1 MYQNYVCVGR
11 VTRDVELRYI
21 ASGMAVCDLGIAINE
36 KRKDKEETLFLD
48 VTVWGKT
55 AEFCSNYISRGRLVL
70 IDGRLQ
76 MDKWTDKEGNVRSK
90 VKLVCNNLQVLDSA
104 KNAEKNV
111 VKENVP
117 SQDEFSGSVEDAP
130 APVIDGE
137 IPF

>member
-1 MYQNYVCVGR
+1 
-11 VTRDVELRYI
+11 
-21 ASGMAVCDLGIAINE
+21 
-36 KRKDKEETLFLD
+36 
-48 VTVWGKT
+48 
-55 AEFCSNYISRGRLVL
+55 
-70 IDGRLQ
+70 

-111 VKENVP
+111 AKENVP

-130 APVIDGE
+130 APVVDGE

>member
-21 ASGMAVCDLGIAINE
+21 PSGMAVCDLGIAINE

-76 MDKWTDKEGNVRSK
+76 MDKWTDKEGNIRSK
-90 VKLVCNNLQVLDSA
+90 IKLVCNNLKVMDSA
-104 KNAEKNV
+104 KNGDK
-111 VKENVP
+111 KEDMP
-117 SQDEFSGSVEDAP
+117 SQDEFSGDVADAP
-130 APVIDGE
+130 APIIDE
-137 IPF
+137 DIPF